1 METSTMTSIA
11 DNDPHEESF
20 GGSSCS
26 VPNASTKMRSKRRP
40 TRHQAT
46 LAAYLAAGHH
56 LVLDENRA
64 RRGLDPY
71 RAKPLRQVAAE
82 TSMDKTTVRY
92 WLEREHRSAMS
103 QWWPSFDELCAE
115 LPPPSLGLTLDLPEP
130 DADAMA
136 ADAEGYC

>member
-1 METSTMTSIA
+1 MSPKA
-11 DNDPHEESF
+11 DNDPHKERL

-26 VPNASTKMRSKRRP
+26 VPNASTKLRAKRRP

-56 LVLDENRA
+56 LVFDANRA

-82 TSMDKTTVRY
+82 TGMDKRTVRY
-92 WLEREHRSAMS
+92 WLEREHRSVIS

-115 LPPPSLGLTLDLPEP
+115 LPPPSRGPTLDLPKP

-136 ADAEGYC
+136 AEAEVYY